1 MTNGFTRKTLF
12 VSLLALFMFTT
23 LSTGAFA
30 DPMNALAMNFDNGG
44 GTVTG
49 SFSIDATT
57 HALTA
62 FDFTTTDGSL
72 LSGFTYNSSDPAD
85 AGFVAS
91 FSTLTSDISGVS
103 IGLIQ
108 IFNQAPANL
117 ANRRN
122 LGIYFSFTSLA
133 LNSTVTVCSD
143 ATISYLG
150 CQDAGTGT
158 QFQSGEQVYN
168 ASGTNPV
175 SREVTVGG
183 FTITDPPE
191 GQFAFNTNPSPT
203 GGSGGGGGGTTV
215 PEPSSVVLLGV
226 GIVGFAFWRRN
237 RFASM

>member
-1 MTNGFTRKTLF
+1 MTNGFTRAALF
-12 VSLLALFMFTT
+12 VPLIALFMFTT
-23 LSTGAFA
+23 LSTAAFA

-85 AGFVAS
+85 AGFDAS
-91 FSTLTSDISGVS
+91 FSILTSDISGVS

-143 ATISYLG
+143 ATLSDLG
-150 CQDAGTGT
+150 CSTGGIHI
-158 QFQSGEQVYN
+158 QSGEQVFN
-168 ASGTNPV
+168 SAGTTAITRNI
-175 SREVTVGG
+175 TVGG
-183 FTITDPPE
+183 FTITDPDA
-191 GQFAFNTNPSPT
+191 QFAFNTTPSPT
-203 GGSGGGGGGTTV
+203 GGTGGGGTTV